1 MLENEMQEII
11 AKQREFYQTGQT
23 RNISFR
29 LEALRQLKSAI
40 LANEQPI
47 LNALKQDLH
56 KPLMESYTSEI
67 GMVIGEINS
76 ALTHLKKWTKPVR
89 VPSTFIVSPAKSYI
103 LSEPFGVALIISPW
117 NYPIQLSLVPL
128 VGAIAAGNCCI
139 LKPSEFSVA
148 TSGIIKKLIQDS
160 FDSHYITVIEGDV
173 ETSRFLLEQHFDK
186 IFFTGS
192 PRVGKI
198 VMEKAARYLTSVTL
212 ELGGKSPCIVDKDID
227 VEVAVKRILWGKFI
241 NAGQTCV
248 APDYLL
254 VHRQIKDEFYYSS
267 RKWLRAFFSE
277 NPEDSPD
284 YCRIISR
291 EHFNRLKNYLRQ
303 GKVILGGNV
312 NEEGRYME
320 PTLLE
325 IEDLNQPVMQ
335 EEIFGPILPVI
346 EYATPEDVERI
357 ISLNPDPLAFYVFSR
372 DKAIT
377 QRFIHQIPFGGGCIN
392 DTINHI
398 TNQNLPFGGRGNSG
412 IGNYHDI
419 YNFQAFSH
427 QKAILEKGFAFDMP
441 MKYPPYMNG
450 HTFIRKFVLK

>member
-1 MLENEMQEII
+1 MLENEIQEII
-11 AKQREFYQTGQT
+11 AKQREFYLTGQT

-29 LEALRQLKSAI
+29 LEALHKLKSAI
-40 LANEQPI
+40 LSNEQPI
-47 LNALKQDLH
+47 LDALKQDLH

-67 GMVIGEINS
+67 GMVIGEINT

-128 VGAIAAGNCCI
+128 VGAIAAGNCCV
-139 LKPSEFSVA
+139 LKPSEYSTA
-148 TSGIIKKLIQDS
+148 SSSIINKVIRDA
-160 FDSHYITVIEGDV
+160 FDSQYIAAIEGDV
-173 ETSRFLLEQHFDK
+173 ETSRYLLEQHFDK

-198 VMEKAARYLTSVTL
+198 VMEKAAKYLTSISL
-212 ELGGKSPCIVDKDID
+212 ELGGKSPCIVDKNID
-227 VEVAVKRILWGKFI
+227 VDVAVKRILWGKFI
-241 NAGQTCV
+241 NAGQTCI

-254 VHRQIKDEFYYSS
+254 VQKQIKDEFYNTS

-284 YCRIISR
+284 YCRIISQ
-291 EHFNRLKNYLRQ
+291 EHFNRLKDYLLQ
-303 GKVILGGNV
+303 GKVVIGGNV
-312 NEEGRYME
+312 NEKSRYIE

-325 IEDLNQPVMQ
+325 IEEFNQPVMQ

-346 EYATPEDVERI
+346 EYSSPEDAERI
-357 ISLNPDPLAFYVFSR
+357 ISIHPEPLALYVFSL

-377 QRFIHQIPFGGGCIN
+377 QRFINRIPFGGGCIN
-392 DTINHI
+392 DTIDH
-398 TNQNLPFGGRGNSG
+398 TANQHLPFGGRGNSG

-419 YNFQAFSH
+419 YSFQAFSH
-427 QKAILEKGFAFDMP
+427 QKAILEKGFAFDMA
-441 MKYPPYMNG
+441 MKYPPYKNG
-450 HTFIRKFVLK
+450 HSFIRKFILK